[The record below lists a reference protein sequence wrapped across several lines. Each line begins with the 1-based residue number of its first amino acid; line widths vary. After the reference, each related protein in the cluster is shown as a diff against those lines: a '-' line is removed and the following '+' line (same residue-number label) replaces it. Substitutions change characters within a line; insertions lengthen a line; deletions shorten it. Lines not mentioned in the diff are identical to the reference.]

1 MGTALREIT
10 KIILLALVIFL
21 VASIVVG
28 SFRVDGESME
38 PSLHNGQYLLVN
50 EMVYHFHPPQRGDI
64 IVFHSPNNP
73 GKDFIKRVIAIPGDT
88 VEIRDG
94 QVYINGE
101 VIEEPYISEPPNYTY
116 PPTQVG
122 EDEYFVL
129 GDNRNHSSDSHI
141 WGMVPRENI
150 IGKAWLCYWPLSQ
163 WGLAPNYLLSVGS
176 N

>member
-10 KIILLALVIFL
+10 KIILLALIIFL
-21 VASIVVG
+21 VVSITLG

-38 PSLHNGQYLLVN
+38 PSLQDGEYILVN
-50 EMVYHFHPPQRGDI
+50 KIAYSFHPPQRGDI
-64 IVFHSPNNP
+64 IVFDSPSNP
-73 GKDFIKRVIAIPGDT
+73 GRDFIKRVIAIPGDT

-101 VIEEPYISEPPNYTY
+101 AIDEPYISEPPEYTY
-116 PPTQVG
+116 PLTQVE

-150 IGKAWLCYWPLSQ
+150 VGRAWICYWPLSE
-163 WGLAPNYLLSVGS
+163 WGLVPNHPLAVGS
-176 N
+176 D